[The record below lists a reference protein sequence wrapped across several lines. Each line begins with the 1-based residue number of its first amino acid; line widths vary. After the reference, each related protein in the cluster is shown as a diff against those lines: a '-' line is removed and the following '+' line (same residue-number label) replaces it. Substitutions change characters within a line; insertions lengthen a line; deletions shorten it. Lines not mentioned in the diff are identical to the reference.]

1 DVFSVRRSAITTIA
15 INTPGINLFSYLTPF
30 RLRKPIIITQ
40 NQFCKRSNINYYLGQ
55 FKNDQLQGLGYLKL
69 RNGNEYRG
77 NFAKNKCQGGGV
89 YIFADKAERDGIWSQ
104 DKLEGSDNLS
114 CKEFNPNSR

>member
-40 NQFCKRSNINYYLGQ
+40 NQFCKRSN
-55 FKNDQLQGLGYLKL
+55 
-69 RNGNEYRG
+69 
-77 NFAKNKCQGGGV
+77 
-89 YIFADKAERDGIWSQ
+89 RDAAGTKQILDLSNNSVQ
-104 DKLEGSDNLS
+104 VSKVPEGSIIIGLLAVWS
-114 CKEFNPNSR
+114 LGFSLKQKFNPKSKI

>member
-40 NQFCKRSNINYYLGQ
+40 NQFCKRSNALG
-55 FKNDQLQGLGYLKL
+55 LKL
-69 RNGNEYRG
+69 LTQIARG
-77 NFAKNKCQGGGV
+77 A
-89 YIFADKAERDGIWSQ
+89 
-104 DKLEGSDNLS
+104 
-114 CKEFNPNSR
+114 